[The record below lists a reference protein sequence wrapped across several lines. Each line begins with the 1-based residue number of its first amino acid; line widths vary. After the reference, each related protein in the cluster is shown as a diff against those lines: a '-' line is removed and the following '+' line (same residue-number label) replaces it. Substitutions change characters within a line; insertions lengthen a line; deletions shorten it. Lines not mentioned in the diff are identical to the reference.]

1 MGVSFK
7 VSKTGTRFHPK
18 PVIPPEPALDEVSEN
33 SKEGSV
39 IVSKND
45 SSTRKLE
52 VIIYTWIS
60 LVDWQQVVVSEVKA
74 KRKGRK

>member
-52 VIIYTWIS
+52 VIIYT
-60 LVDWQQVVVSEVKA
+60 
-74 KRKGRK
+74 